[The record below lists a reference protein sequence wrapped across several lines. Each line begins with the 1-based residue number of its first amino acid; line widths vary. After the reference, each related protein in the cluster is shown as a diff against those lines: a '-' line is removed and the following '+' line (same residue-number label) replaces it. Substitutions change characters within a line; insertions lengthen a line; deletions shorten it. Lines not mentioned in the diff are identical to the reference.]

1 MVMVMLI
8 EVEKAAAVFED
19 STDDA
24 LSSPA
29 SFSPG
34 GTAVKECSRAD
45 GTRAST
51 WFSFSRIN
59 FEIFQKIIY
68 I

>member
-34 GTAVKECSRAD
+34 GTAVKECSRAG
-45 GTRAST
+45 GTLARARGFRFPGSISK
-51 WFSFSRIN
+51 FFKKL
-59 FEIFQKIIY
+59 F
-68 I
+68 